1 MDLKSRRGV
10 QLSIALS
17 KVMYRSLDPKKAGLL
32 HFMTMFLIQS
42 ISVFWTP
49 WLLTSAVLH
58 LKEHSLGGERGLCG
72 STKWLSAPSQA
83 YWIAAPRLS
92 IIWTI
97 YTDTMPTMTNTDDL
111 VGRLSICSQDQ
122 IEVLIDSHQTK
133 QECGDN
139 GVLDSSTR

>member
-1 MDLKSRRGV
+1 MEVKEDSAAAQNGYTPPLK
-10 QLSIALS
+10 LI
-17 KVMYRSLDPKKAGLL
+17 GLL
-32 HFMTMFLIQS
+32 H
-42 ISVFWTP
+42 P
-49 WLLTSAVLH
+49 
-58 LKEHSLGGERGLCG
+58 G
-72 STKWLSAPSQA
+72 S
-83 YWIAAPRLS
+83 LS

-111 VGRLSICSQDQ
+111 GGRLSICSQDQ